1 MKQYNV
7 KNSESNHEMILILS
21 KTPIFGEVKG
31 LEATELTLG
40 LITAIN
46 RTPKGPSNQNLRKF
60 QRAK

>member
-46 RTPKGPSNQNLRKF
+46 RTPKGPSNQNL
-60 QRAK
+60 